1 MRAAV
6 YSVGCLLLMISS
18 GALAGAPSSPL
29 PTASAES
36 VGMSKLRLDGMTR
49 HFQREVARGSTAGYV
64 LLVARD
70 GKLVHQ
76 SAIGE
81 RNVEQHV
88 PMTLETR
95 FRLASMT
102 KPVTSVAVLMLY
114 EDGRLQLNDPVS
126 RYLPEFAQPRVYTGI
141 DGDGNV
147 ITEAAR
153 REITVRDLLTHSS
166 GLGYGPG
173 FDAKHP
179 LAKLYGSVNFNSPGS
194 LADKV
199 NALAALPLYFH
210 PGEGWRYSYAHDVLG
225 RLVEVVSGKPFPE
238 FLAERLFVPLG
249 MTATGFHVAEQDRPL
264 LATMYTHNG
273 AETGIQPS
281 TRAWY
286 GDAADAS
293 RAPSGGGGLIS
304 TAGDY
309 LRFAQM
315 LANGGTL
322 EGRRYLAPTTVALMT
337 QNAVPTPWLAQYWG
351 PQWGGYGYGLGVGIE
366 VDPAHEPY
374 AGEPGDYSWGGVF
387 DTHWLVSPKT
397 GIVAVLLTQVDPLG
411 TKVPQR
417 TDVDFH
423 NLLYAAVT
431 ALEPP
436 SKLSR
441 R

>member
-1 MRAAV
+1 MHPVSLFAAA
-6 YSVGCLLLMISS
+6 LLLVTCSAT
-18 GALAGAPSSPL
+18 GADTAPMPL
-29 PTASAES
+29 PVASAES
-36 VGMSKLRLDGMTR
+36 VGMSQERLDRMTA
-49 HFQREVARGSTAGYV
+49 HFQREVTRGSTAGYV

-76 SAIGE
+76 SAIGHRDVE
-81 RNVEQHV
+81 RGV
-88 PMTLETR
+88 PMTLDTR
-95 FRLASMT
+95 FRLASMS

-114 EDGRLQLNDPVS
+114 EDGRLQLNDPIS
-126 RYLPEFAQPRVYTGI
+126 RYLPEFAQPRVYTGV
-141 DGDGNV
+141 DANGSV
-147 ITEAAR
+147 LTEPAR
-153 REITVRDLLTHSS
+153 REITIRDLLTHSS

-179 LAKLYGSVNFNSPGS
+179 LTKLYGAINFSAPGS

-199 NALAALPLYFH
+199 HALAGLPLYFH
-210 PGEGWRYSYAHDVLG
+210 PGESWRYSYAHDVLG
-225 RLVEVVSGKPFPE
+225 RLVEVVSGKPFQE
-238 FLAERLFVPLG
+238 FLADRLFIPLR
-249 MTATGFHVAEQDRPL
+249 MNATGFYVAEHDRSL
-264 LATMYTHNG
+264 LATMYSHNG
-273 AETGIQPS
+273 AETGVQPS

-286 GDAADAS
+286 GDATDTG

-322 EGRRYLAPTTVALMT
+322 EGRHYLAPATVALMT
-337 QNAVPTPWLAQYWG
+337 QNAVSTAAMAQYWG
-351 PQWGGYGYGLGVGIE
+351 SQWGGYGYGLGVGIE

-374 AGEPGDYSWGGVF
+374 AGFPGDYSWGGIF

-397 GIVAVLLTQVDPLG
+397 GVVAVLLTQIDPLG

-431 ALEPP
+431 AVDPP
-436 SKLSR
+436 SRLKNR
-441 R
+441 

>member
-1 MRAAV
+1 MRAAFL
-6 YSVGCLLLMISS
+6 SVGCLLLAISS
-18 GALAGAPSSPL
+18 DIFAGAPSTPL
-29 PTASAES
+29 PTASADS
-36 VGMSKLRLDGMTR
+36 VGMSKARLDGMTA
-49 HFQREVARGSTAGYV
+49 HFQREVTRGSTAGYV

-88 PMTLETR
+88 PMTLDTR

-102 KPVTSVAVLMLY
+102 KPITSVAVLMLY
-114 EDGRLQLNDPVS
+114 EEGRLQLNDPVS
-126 RYLPEFAQPRVYTGI
+126 RYLPEFAQSRVYTGV
-141 DGDGNV
+141 DDNGS
-147 ITEAAR
+147 ITTEPAK

-173 FDAKHP
+173 FDAKHS
-179 LAKLYGSVNFNSPGS
+179 LAKLYGSVNFNMPGT

-199 NALAALPLYFH
+199 RALAALPLYFQ

-225 RLVEVVSGKPFPE
+225 RLVEVVSGQPFPQ

-249 MTATGFHVAEQDRPL
+249 MTATGFHVAERELPL

-286 GDAADAS
+286 GGAADAS

-337 QNAVPTPWLAQYWG
+337 RNAVSTASMAQYWG

-366 VDPAHEPY
+366 VDPTHEPY
-374 AGEPGDYSWGGVF
+374 AGEVGDYSWGGVF
-387 DTHWLVSPKT
+387 DTHWVVSPTT
-397 GIVAVLLTQVDPLG
+397 GIVAVLLTQIDPLG